1 MKRKL
6 FLFALLVLLPVL
18 AAAQS
23 SVFVDNPDPKDRLNL
38 RAKASADAASLGK
51 YYSGTEAEL
60 LGYTKNGFAHV
71 RIEPLEGYMDADYL
85 SSSAVVSAQP
95 WLTVRN
101 SGGSGVNIR
110 KEPSTGAKILAFAEN
125 GERVTV
131 LAVRRDGFLHVRF
144 GDVYGFASAK
154 LLSPAPDFHKTDVR
168 GIIPTMPP
176 TPSPTPNPTPT
187 PTPTPVPAAP
197 KTPEPDSGR
206 RIVFYP
212 GAAGVHLRKAP
223 QETAESAVFLIN
235 SREVLLLDEDGA
247 WALVDAGGTQG
258 YVPAGALKTP

>member
-71 RIEPLEGYMDADYL
+71 RIEPLEGYMDIRYL
-85 SSSAVVSAQP
+85 SDAPVVSAQP

-154 LLSPAPDFHKTDVR
+154 LLSPSPDFHKTDTR
-168 GIIPTMPP
+168 GIIPTVPPTPSPSP
-176 TPSPTPNPTPT
+176 TPSPTPDPTPYMT
-187 PTPTPVPAAP
+187 
-197 KTPEPDSGR
+197 PDSGR
-206 RIVFYP
+206 RIVFDP

-223 QETAESAVFLIN
+223 QEDADSAIFLIN
-235 SREVLLLDEDGA
+235 GREVLLLSKENG
-247 WALVDAGGTQG
+247 WAYIDAGGAQG

>member
-154 LLSPAPDFHKTDVR
+154 LLSPSPDFHKTDVR
-168 GIIPTMPP
+168 GIIPTVPPTPSPSP
-176 TPSPTPNPTPT
+176 TPSPTPDPTPYMT
-187 PTPTPVPAAP
+187 
-197 KTPEPDSGR
+197 PDSGR
-206 RIVFYP
+206 RIVFDP
-212 GAAGVHLRKAP
+212 GTAGVHLRNAA
-223 QETAESAVFLIN
+223 QEDADSAIFLIN
-235 SREVLLLDEDGA
+235 GREVLLLSKENG
-247 WALVDAGGTQG
+247 WAYIDAGGAQG

>member
-110 KEPSTGAKILAFAEN
+110 KEPSTGAKILAFAKN

-154 LLSPAPDFHKTDVR
+154 LLSPAPDFYKTDVR
-168 GIIPTMPP
+168 GIIPTVPP
-176 TPSPTPNPTPT
+176 TPSP
-187 PTPTPVPAAP
+187 
-197 KTPEPDSGR
+197 
-206 RIVFYP
+206 
-212 GAAGVHLRKAP
+212 
-223 QETAESAVFLIN
+223 FLIGWRMRAAY
-235 SREVLLLDEDGA
+235 SSGPMPRPVSDTVKRTRSPSCAALTRIRPPPRLDLMPWYSAFSTSG
-247 WALVDAGGTQG
+247 WSSSFTM
-258 YVPAGALKTP
+258 

>member
-110 KEPSTGAKILAFAEN
+110 KEPSTGAKILAFAKN

-154 LLSPAPDFHKTDVR
+154 LLSPAPDFYKTDVR
-168 GIIPTMPP
+168 GIIPTVPPTPSPSP
-176 TPSPTPNPTPT
+176 TPSPTPDPTPYMT
-187 PTPTPVPAAP
+187 
-197 KTPEPDSGR
+197 PDSGR
-206 RIVFYP
+206 RIVFDP

-258 YVPAGALKTP
+258 YVPAGALKMP